1 MTANGQLELQLTIP
15 ATYARPGITVGI
27 DPGLSSV
34 SIGLMAATANGG
46 HTLSYRIL
54 KPKPKLHIIT
64 RLEMIRVWVAEQLT
78 PFRRRIERIGV
89 EVTFVRTQTGGLSL
103 SQARGAILL
112 GILAAGIDPELV
124 INIGNSKIKKQ
135 MTGKGNAKKP
145 AVIAAVNK
153 MFNLSLTDDNLA
165 DAVAIAYTTLIDSG
179 KVD

>member
-15 ATYARPGITVGI
+15 TTYARPGITVGI

-34 SIGLMAATANGG
+34 SISLMAATANGG

-64 RLEMIRVWVAEQLT
+64 RLEQIRVWVSEQLT

-112 GILAAGIDPELV
+112 GILAAGIDPDLV
-124 INIGNSKIKKQ
+124 MNIGNSKIKKQ

-145 AVIAAVNK
+145 QVIAAVNQ
-153 MFNLSLTDDNLA
+153 MFNLNLTDDNLA
-165 DAVAIAYTTLIDSG
+165 DSVAIAYTTLVQSG